1 VIVDG
6 YAHCGVSKYQPV
18 EVVLDVMNKTGVDRA
33 LLCQHLGEY
42 DNNYLAEVVRR
53 YSERFAAVCLVDP
66 AEADSLERLKYWH
79 KTGQF
84 KGVRLLAEWMEP
96 YFPLWGEAAQLG
108 LNLLVY
114 APNGI
119 AEAVP
124 TVRRLLMEYP
134 NGRIVIS
141 HLGNPKLVGGDRVEG
156 SEIFQLDQL
165 DGVFVLISGLSMFCP
180 YPYLVLRPF
189 ISEVVDRFASERL
202 LWGSNFPV
210 CGDKDAYLR
219 DLTQLLEGDW
229 GLGAD
234 EIQDLSGGTANRLWF
249 GEDVRLR

>member
-6 YAHCGVSKYQPV
+6 YSHCGISKYQPV
-18 EVVLDVMNKTGVDRA
+18 EVLLDVMSKTGVGRA

-42 DNNYLAEVVRR
+42 DNNYLAEVTRS
-53 YSERFAAVCLVDP
+53 YSGKLAAVCLVDP
-66 AEADSLERLKYWH
+66 AEADSIDRLKYWY

-96 YFPLWGEAAQLG
+96 YFTLWREAVQLG
-108 LNLLVY
+108 LNLVLY

-124 TVRRLLMEYP
+124 TVRRLLVEYP

-141 HLGNPKLVGGDRVEG
+141 HLGNPKLTGGERVEG

-165 DGVFVLISGLSMFCP
+165 EGVFVLISGLSMFCQ
-180 YPYLVLRPF
+180 YPYLVLAPF
-189 ISEVVDRFASERL
+189 ISEVVHCFGSDRMM
-202 LWGSNFPV
+202 WGSNFPV
-210 CGDKDAYLR
+210 CGDGDAYLR
-219 DLTQLLEGDW
+219 DLTQLLDGDW

-234 EIQDLSGGTANRLWF
+234 EIQDISGSTANRLWF
-249 GEDVRLR
+249 GEDVGL